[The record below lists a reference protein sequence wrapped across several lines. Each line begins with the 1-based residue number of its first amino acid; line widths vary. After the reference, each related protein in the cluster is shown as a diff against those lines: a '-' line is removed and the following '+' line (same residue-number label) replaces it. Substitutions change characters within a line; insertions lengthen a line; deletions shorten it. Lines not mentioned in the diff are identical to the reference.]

1 MPRFEQKLMENWLF
15 ALNRPENYQPV
26 HLPHDWI
33 IHFDKRPDGS
43 QWGAQGYLTRES
55 VGYYRKTLVLDE
67 VLPHH
72 LYYLDFGG
80 VFENSTVMVNG
91 TIAGGRKYGYS
102 PFRLEITSLIHAGE
116 NLIEVCADNTQM
128 PADRWYSGGGIY
140 RTVKLIV
147 VEEKHLDEQ
156 KVIVHTRIAGQDAV
170 VTVQTGTEEPVSAT
184 LSREDE
190 ICFAQSENGVITFH
204 VPEAALWSAE
214 APNLYTLTLNLMDG
228 ERVADSI
235 RLRIGIREVTF
246 DAHEGMKVNGVPT
259 PIRGGCVHQD
269 VGCRGIAA
277 KPEIWRE
284 RLRLLKEAGV
294 NTIRATHH
302 LYCEEFLDL
311 CDEMGFYVY
320 EEPFDKWKSG
330 SYARCF
336 DTEWQR
342 DTDVMVRRDRN
353 RPCIIIWGAG
363 NEVENQ
369 GQRSMI
375 AILKMITGRIRELDP
390 TRPVTYAINPHFKYE
405 SNIDASKVKDIQAFV
420 DEVDDREIENLDEK
434 IERIGRIAEHVDI
447 LSCNYMEQW
456 YEKIHQAIPDKPIL
470 GTEIYQCFMGHMK
483 AYQNFTEDNPVLA
496 PEKYDYVLGG
506 IIWSAYD
513 YLGES
518 MGWPAKGWGGA
529 FIRTNMQLKPWYHVI
544 KSYWTNEPMVHFS
557 VLDYAQPDEVV
568 KEAWD
573 TPPYAD
579 HWHFPHIRKRPMA
592 YMIATNCEEVVL
604 HVGDRLY
611 YPPKPAEC
619 SNRLITGYVP
629 YVPGRVLVEGYIG
642 GKVVCTHEV
651 FTHSE
656 ADHLVFQPCPSEL
669 PAECGYEVLLTA
681 EAQDENSIHCFHHEG
696 RVQFEAEGPA
706 EIVGVDNGCMTT
718 DDPYGGTSITLFQG
732 RASVQLRLTGEAG
745 TVTICAMADGLQA
758 AKMMLNVFSEAQL

>member
-1 MPRFEQKLMENWLF
+1 MPRYEQTLMNGWKF
-15 ALNRPENYQPV
+15 ALNTPQDFQPV

-33 IHFDKRPDGS
+33 IHFQKRPDGS

-55 VGYYRKTLVLDE
+55 TGYYRKTLTLDR
-67 VLPHH
+67 VLPGH
-72 LYYLDFGG
+72 LYWLDFGG
-80 VFENSTVMVNG
+80 IFENSTVTVNG
-91 TIAGGRKYGYS
+91 VYAGGRKYGYS
-102 PFRLEITSLIHAGE
+102 PFRLDITPLVHAGD
-116 NLIEVCADNTQM
+116 NMIEVTADNTQM

-147 VEEKHLDEQ
+147 AEEKHLNEQ
-156 KVIVHTRIAGQDAV
+156 EVIVRTEISGADAV
-170 VTVQTGTEEPVSAT
+170 VTVQTGTLLPVCGV

-190 ICFAQSENGVITFH
+190 ICFADSENGVLTFS

-214 APNLYTLTLNLMDG
+214 TPNLYTLTLNLMDG
-228 ERVADSI
+228 ERIADTISM
-235 RLRIGIREVTF
+235 RIGIREVAF
-246 DAHEGMKVNGVPT
+246 DVHSGMLVNGVPT

-269 VGCRGIAA
+269 AGCRGIAA
-277 KPEIWRE
+277 RPEIWRE
-284 RLRLLKEAGV
+284 RLQLLKEAGV
-294 NTIRATHH
+294 NTIRAAHH

-330 SYARCF
+330 AYARYF

-353 RPCIIIWGAG
+353 RPSIIIWGAG

-369 GQRSMI
+369 GQPSMI
-375 AILKMITGRIRELDP
+375 AILKMIADRIRSLDP

-420 DEVDDREIENLDEK
+420 DEVDDREIEDLDEK
-434 IERIGRIAEHVDI
+434 MRRIARIGEHVDI

-456 YEKIHQAIPDKPIL
+456 YELIHQAVPDKPIL
-470 GTEIYQCFMGHMK
+470 GTEIYQCFMGHMN
-483 AYQNFTEDNPVLA
+483 AYQNFTEDSPLLA

-529 FIRTNMQLKPWYHVI
+529 FIRTNCQRKPWYHVI
-544 KSYWTNEPMVHFS
+544 KSYWTKEPMVHFS
-557 VLDYAQPDEVV
+557 VLDYTQPDECV

-592 YMIATNCEEVVL
+592 YMIATNCEEVRL
-604 HVGDRLY
+604 HAGGRIY

-619 SNRLITGYVP
+619 PNRLVTGYIP
-629 YVPGRVLVEGYIG
+629 YAPGRVLVEGCIG

-651 FTHSE
+651 FTHGD
-656 ADHLVFQPCPSEL
+656 AAQLVWQPGGTEL
-669 PAECGYEVLLTA
+669 PAEEGYEALFTVET
-681 EAQDENSIHCFHHEG
+681 QDANGIHCFHHEG
-696 RVQFEAEGPA
+696 RAAFRVDGPA
-706 EIVGVDNGCMTT
+706 EIVGVDNGCMTI
-718 DDPYGGTSITLFQG
+718 DDPYGGASVALFQG
-732 RASVQLRLTGEAG
+732 RASVQIRLTGESG
-745 TVTICAMADGLQA
+745 PVTLHAAVDGLPA
-758 AKMMLNVFSEAQL
+758 DELKIRVD

>member
-1 MPRFEQKLMENWLF
+1 MPRYEKKLMDGWHF
-15 ALNRPENYQPV
+15 ALNAPEDFQPV
-26 HLPHDWI
+26 DLPHDWI

-55 VGYYRKTLVLDE
+55 IGYYRRTLTLNE
-67 VLPHH
+67 ILPGH

-80 VFENSTVMVNG
+80 VFENSTITVNG
-91 TIAGGRKYGYS
+91 QYAGGRKYGYS
-102 PFRLEITSLIHAGE
+102 PFRLDITPFIHMGD

-147 VEEKHLDEQ
+147 MEEKHLDEQ
-156 KVIVHTRIAGQDAV
+156 DVIVRTQIRGRDAA
-170 VTVQTGTEEPVSAT
+170 VTVQTGTNLPVMGV
-184 LSREDE
+184 LSREGE
-190 ICFAQSENGVITFH
+190 SCSAAGENGVLTFV

-214 APNLYTLTLNLMDG
+214 TPNLYTLTLNLMDG
-228 ERVADSI
+228 ERMADSI
-235 RLRIGIREVTF
+235 SLRIGIREVTF
-246 DAHEGMKVNGVPT
+246 DVHEGMKVNGVPT

-284 RLRLLKEAGV
+284 RLRLLKEMGM
-294 NTIRATHH
+294 NTIRAAHH
-302 LYCEEFLDL
+302 LYCAEFLDL

-330 SYARCF
+330 SYARYF

-353 RPCIIIWGAG
+353 RPSIIIWGAG

-375 AILKMITGRIRELDP
+375 AILQMITGRIRELDP

-405 SNIDASKVKDIQAFV
+405 SHIDAAKVKDIQAFV
-420 DEVDDREIENLDEK
+420 DEVDEREIEDLDEK
-434 IERIGRIAEHVDI
+434 LTRIARIARQVDI

-456 YEKIHQAIPDKPIL
+456 YERIHQAIPDKPIL
-470 GTEIYQCFMGHMK
+470 GTEIYQCFMGHMN
-483 AYQNFTEDNPVLA
+483 AYQNFTQESPVLA

-529 FIRTNMQLKPWYHVI
+529 FIRTNLQPKPWYHVI
-544 KSYWTNEPMVHFS
+544 KSYWTKEPMVHFS
-557 VLDYAQPDEVV
+557 VLDYSRMDECV

-592 YMIATNCEEVVL
+592 YMIATNCEEVLL
-604 HVGDRLY
+604 HAGGRLY
-611 YPPKPAEC
+611 YPPRPADC
-619 SNRLITGYVP
+619 PNHLITGYIP
-629 YVPGRVLVEGYIG
+629 YAPGRVLVEGYIG
-642 GKVVCTHEV
+642 GKMVCTHEV
-651 FTHSE
+651 FTHGV
-656 ADHLVFQPCPSEL
+656 ADHLAFQPCRTEL
-669 PAECGYEVLLTA
+669 PAEEGYEVLLTA
-681 EAQDENSIHCFHHEG
+681 EVQDADGVRCFYHEG
-696 RVQFEAEGPA
+696 RVQFAVEGPA
-706 EIVGVDNGCMTT
+706 KIVGVDNGCMTI
-718 DDPYGGTSITLFQG
+718 DDPYGGDSMTLFQG
-732 RASVQLRLTGEAG
+732 RASVQIRLSGESG
-745 TVTICAMADGLQA
+745 EVTLHASANGLSPACKIIRIQN
-758 AKMMLNVFSEAQL
+758 KD